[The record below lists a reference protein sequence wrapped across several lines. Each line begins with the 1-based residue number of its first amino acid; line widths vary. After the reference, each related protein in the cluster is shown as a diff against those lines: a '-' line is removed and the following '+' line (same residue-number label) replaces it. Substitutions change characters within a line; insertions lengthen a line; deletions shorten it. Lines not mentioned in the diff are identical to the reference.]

1 MSRPV
6 SIKDQTIIDAARAVF
21 LEKGIG
27 ATTAAVAERAG
38 VSEGTL
44 FKRFRSKAEL
54 FQAAMHPQ
62 FAELGW
68 LADLE
73 SRIGQGDLQAQLT
86 ELGAAGVAF
95 FRQLMPLIMMSYAN
109 PSPNGLPEVLNRPDP
124 PPLRALSRLSRYF
137 EAEIRLGRLRPVD
150 PEILARMFLGSLQ
163 QYVFFDLLFQA
174 QQTLP
179 LPLPTFLRG
188 MVAMLWSGA
197 GPSVPEDM
205 SSSPARSLP

>member
-6 SIKDQTIIDAARAVF
+6 SIKDQTIIDAARSVF

-27 ATTAAVAERAG
+27 ATTAEVAERAG

-73 SRIGQGDLQAQLT
+73 ARVGQGELQAQLT

-95 FRQLMPLIMMSYAN
+95 FRQLMPIMMMSYAN
-109 PSPNGLPEVLNRPDP
+109 PAPNGLPELLNQPNP
-124 PPLRALSRLSRYF
+124 PPLRALRRLTGYF

-150 PEILARMFLGSLQ
+150 PEILARIFLGSLQ

-174 QQTLP
+174 HQPLP

-188 MVAMLWSGA
+188 LVAMLWSGA
-197 GPSVPEDM
+197 GPPVPQDT
-205 SSSPARSLP
+205 SRFPARSLL

>member
-1 MSRPV
+1 MARPT
-6 SIKDQTIIDAARAVF
+6 SIKDEDLIAAARALF

-27 ATTAAVAERAG
+27 ATTAEVAERAG

-73 SRIGQGDLQAQLT
+73 ARTGRGDLQEQLT

-109 PSPNGLPEVLNRPDP
+109 PAPNGLPEPLNQPDP
-124 PPLRALSRLSRYF
+124 PPLRALRRLTGYF

-188 MVAMLWSGA
+188 LVAMLWRGA
-197 GPSVPEDM
+197 GPPVPQDISTSFAGSSV
-205 SSSPARSLP
+205 

>member
-6 SIKDQTIIDAARAVF
+6 SIKDQTIIDAAQAVF
-21 LEKGIG
+21 LERGFG
-27 ATTAAVAERAG
+27 ATTAEVAGRAG

-44 FKRFRSKAEL
+44 FKRFRTKVEL

-62 FAELGW
+62 FADLGW

-73 SRIGQGDLQAQLT
+73 SRVGAGDLQTQLT

-95 FRQLMPLIMMSYAN
+95 FRQLMPLMMMSYAN
-109 PSPNGLPEVLNRPDP
+109 PAPNGLPELLNRPDP
-124 PPLRALSRLSRYF
+124 PPLRALQRLTRYF

-163 QYVFFDLLFQA
+163 HYVFFELLFQA

-188 MVAMLWSGA
+188 LVGMLWSGA
-197 GPSVPEDM
+197 GPPVPPDM
-205 SSSPARSLP
+205 SSFPARSVV

>member
-21 LEKGIG
+21 LEKGFN
-27 ATTAAVAERAG
+27 ATTAEVAERAG

-62 FAELGW
+62 FGELGW

-73 SRIGQGDLQAQLT
+73 SRVGQGDLQAQLT

-109 PSPNGLPEVLNRPDP
+109 PAPNGLPEVLTRPDP
-124 PPLRALSRLSRYF
+124 PPLRALNRLTRYF

-163 QYVFFDLLFQA
+163 QYVFFELLFQA

-179 LPLPTFLRG
+179 LPLPTYLRG

-197 GPSVPEDM
+197 GSPVPEDT
-205 SSSPARSLP
+205 SSSPARSPV

>member
-21 LEKGIG
+21 LEKGFG
-27 ATTAAVAERAG
+27 ATTAEVAERAG

-73 SRIGQGDLQAQLT
+73 SRVGQGDLQAQLT

-95 FRQLMPLIMMSYAN
+95 FRQLMPLTMMSYAN
-109 PSPNGLPEVLNRPDP
+109 PAPNGLPEVLTRPDP
-124 PPLRALSRLSRYF
+124 PPLRALNRLTRYF

-150 PEILARMFLGSLQ
+150 PEILARMFLGGLQ
-163 QYVFFDLLFQA
+163 QYVFFELLFHA

-179 LPLPTFLRG
+179 LPLPTYLRG

-197 GPSVPEDM
+197 GSPVPEDT
-205 SSSPARSLP
+205 SSSPARSPV

>member
-1 MSRPV
+1 MPRPV
-6 SIKDQTIIDAARAVF
+6 SIKDQTITDAARAVF
-21 LEKGIG
+21 LEKGFG
-27 ATTAAVAERAG
+27 ATTAEVAERAG

-73 SRIGQGDLQAQLT
+73 ARVGQGDLQAQLT
-86 ELGAAGVAF
+86 ELGTAGVAF

-109 PSPNGLPEVLNRPDP
+109 PAPNGLPEVLTRPDP
-124 PPLRALSRLSRYF
+124 PPLRALNRLTRYF

-163 QYVFFDLLFQA
+163 QYVFFELLFQA

-188 MVAMLWSGA
+188 MVATLWSGA
-197 GPSVPEDM
+197 GSPVPEDT
-205 SSSPARSLP
+205 STSPARSPV